1 MNITDSFVMPF
12 TACISHNGA
21 DWLLCFY
28 TVDSVNLEST
38 VGV

>member
-21 DWLLCFY
+21 DWLLCF
-28 TVDSVNLEST
+28 TP
-38 VGV
+38 